1 MDTQLMIIA
10 YNRILNNQGSE
21 ATLEFVN
28 TDESH
33 PYNAW
38 QGEKTIHKTT
48 KKECLQIDMTI

>member
-38 QGEKTIHKTT
+38 QGEKNNSQDY
-48 KKECLQIDMTI
+48 KKRVPPN